1 MKILKYVAFILG
13 GMVALLAAGAILLI
27 ATFDANRVKG
37 ELTRVVKETKNRT
50 LAIEGDLA
58 LSFWPGI
65 GVRLG
70 RTRLSERES
79 DKEFAALEGVRVSV
93 AVMPL
98 LSKQLVVDAIQ
109 LDGVKATLIRGKD
122 GKFNF
127 DDLLAKEKQESE
139 TVKFDIAGVKISN
152 GQLVFRDEKTDQT
165 FTLGNVN
172 LATGRLGNAAQGPL
186 ALALQVTAEKPK
198 IDAAIKVA
206 AEYRYDLE
214 QKQYAFSALD
224 VKLTGAAAGLQE
236 LDAALGAGRL
246 ELKPETSEIELDKV
260 LLAAKGKTET
270 DAVEIKIDAP
280 RLTAKADKA
289 SGEAIAI
296 VAKLAGT
303 QRSAEAKLNLT
314 GVEGSA
320 AALRIAN
327 FKLELDARQ
336 GETAVRGGLDA
347 SLAANLST
355 QSFELPKFSG
365 DFNVTHPQMPMK
377 SVKLPVTGSARA
389 DFAKSSASGD
399 IATRFDESSI
409 RAKWGVPKFSP
420 LALTFDVDVDRINL
434 DKYFP
439 PQPKASQAAPE
450 KPFDFSAL
458 KGLDASGSVKIGSLQ
473 VQNVKASNIKLDI
486 RAAKGRLDVNPMA
499 AHLYQGTLAG
509 SMALNA
515 NGNQLALK
523 QNLSGVNI
531 NPLMK
536 DAIDKDLVEGRGN
549 VSVDVSTAGNTVSA
563 MKKGLNGS
571 ARVALK
577 DGALKGINLA
587 KTFRELK
594 AQVNMKQDALR
605 QASQTDKTD
614 FSELTA
620 SFRINKGVAHNTDL
634 AAKSPLLRL
643 AGEGDIDIG
652 EGRMNYLAKA
662 SVVATSAG
670 QEGKE
675 LAQLKGVTVP
685 VRVAGPFDML
695 SYQIDVANLVTD
707 LAKAKLEAKVQEQ
720 RQVLEKKAQDKLQ
733 ESLNGL
739 FGK

>member
-13 GMVALLAAGAILLI
+13 GIAALLAVGAILLI

-37 ELTRVVKETKNRT
+37 ELTRIVKETKNRT

-93 AVMPL
+93 AIMPL

-109 LDGVKATLIRGKD
+109 LDGIKATLIRGKD

-139 TVKFDIAGVKISN
+139 TVKFDVAGVKISN
-152 GQLVFRDEKTDQT
+152 GQLVFRDDKTDQT

-198 IDAAIKVA
+198 LDAAIKVA

-214 QKQYAFSALD
+214 QKQYAFSALE
-224 VKLTGAAAGLQE
+224 VKVTGEAAGLQG
-236 LDAALGAGRL
+236 LDAAFGAGRL
-246 ELKPETSEIELDKV
+246 ELKPETSEIELEKV

-270 DAVEIKIDAP
+270 DAVEIKVDAP

-303 QRSAEAKLNLT
+303 QRSAEAKLDLT

-320 AALRIAN
+320 AALRIAS

-347 SLAANLST
+347 SLAANLSA

-365 DFNVTHPQMPMK
+365 AFNVTHPQMPMK

-389 DFAKSSASGD
+389 DFAKSHASGD
-399 IATRFDESSI
+399 ISTRFDESSV

-420 LALTFDVDVDRINL
+420 LAVTFDVDVDRINL

-439 PQPKASQAAPE
+439 PQPQAKQAAPE

-515 NGNQLALK
+515 SGNQVVLK
-523 QNLSGVNI
+523 QNLTGVNV

-549 VSVDVSTAGNTVSA
+549 VSVDVTTAGNTVTA

-594 AQVNMKQDALR
+594 AQVNMKQDAQR
-605 QASQTDKTD
+605 QANQADKTD

-620 SFRINKGVAHNTDL
+620 SFRINKGVAHNNDL
-634 AAKSPLLRL
+634 AAKSPFLRL
-643 AGEGDIDIG
+643 AGEGDMDIG
-652 EGRMNYLAKA
+652 AGQMNYVAKA
-662 SVVATSAG
+662 SVVGTSAG

-675 LAQLKGVTVP
+675 LAQLKGLTVP
-685 VRVAGPFDML
+685 VRVTGPFDKL
-695 SYQIDVANLVTD
+695 SYQIEFANLVTD

-720 RQVLEKKAQDKLQ
+720 QQVLEKKAQDKLQ
-733 ESLNGL
+733 ESLKGL

>member
-246 ELKPETSEIELDKV
+246 ELKPETSEIELEKV

-685 VRVAGPFDML
+685 VRVAGPFDKL

-720 RQVLEKKAQDKLQ
+720 QQVLERKAQDKLQ
-733 ESLNGL
+733 ESLKGL

>member
-214 QKQYAFSALD
+214 QKQYSFGALE
-224 VKLTGAAAGLQE
+224 VKLTGEAAGLQE

-685 VRVAGPFDML
+685 VRVAGPFDKL

-720 RQVLEKKAQDKLQ
+720 QQVLERKAQDKLQ
-733 ESLNGL
+733 ESLKGL